1 MITNNVASGSS
12 VSGDPMLWELRGE
25 RVKCSHLMPLH
36 LKGLRVKEIVTDMLG
51 VRQRVAGFMNQ
62 SPLDGNVTR
71 RVKMAANVIDRFGS
85 GTDSLLFCGLEF
97 VTLWACLDP

>member
-1 MITNNVASGSS
+1 MNDV
-12 VSGDPMLWELRGE
+12 
-25 RVKCSHLMPLH
+25 
-36 LKGLRVKEIVTDMLG
+36 LG

-85 GTDSLLFCGLEF
+85 DSLLSCTLEF
-97 VTLWACLDP
+97 VTFH